1 VRRDLGSGWIKL
13 LFVRTTHDHTP
24 EPDPINDT
32 GRAHKGDFGP
42 ECLWSSRTRIPEIR
56 DDYDAFLNYGQNMT
70 IPRLGD
76 CTSCGKVTKAIA
88 SL

>member
-32 GRAHKGDFGP
+32 GRAHKEGVEP
-42 ECLWSSRTRIPEIR
+42 RIGISLEYPGI
-56 DDYDAFLNYGQNMT
+56 A
-70 IPRLGD
+70 
-76 CTSCGKVTKAIA
+76 GKMPLLAAPYVG
-88 SL
+88 